1 MPIIKSFKTDK
12 IKNNLKEGK
21 NLKYKNEKETKE
33 KKIALEENITNSIKK
48 EKKENNWQSSIT
60 SSRTNFNY
68 KTTINKRSKT
78 GLKEYMEKKRK
89 KEKLKEQAEEMEKV
103 SKKIN
108 RFRNL
113 FNLNQNIMINL
124 FKNENIPQTKKEE
137 KINNKTIT
145 LGKKDKSSDISLKR
159 KNSNQI
165 SKSKEL
171 EQNNYYHDLIMIR
184 NILENNEP
192 NNNIK

>member
-1 MPIIKSFKTDK
+1 
-12 IKNNLKEGK
+12 
-21 NLKYKNEKETKE
+21 
-33 KKIALEENITNSIKK
+33 
-48 EKKENNWQSSIT
+48 
-60 SSRTNFNY
+60 
-68 KTTINKRSKT
+68 
-78 GLKEYMEKKRK
+78 
-89 KEKLKEQAEEMEKV
+89 MEKV
-103 SKKIN
+103 SKKLN

-184 NILENNEP
+184 NIFENNEP

>member
-1 MPIIKSFKTDK
+1 M
-12 IKNNLKEGK
+12 
-21 NLKYKNEKETKE
+21 KYKNEKETKE

-48 EKKENNWQSSIT
+48 EKKENNRQSSIT

-78 GLKEYMEKKRK
+78 GLKEYMEKK
-89 KEKLKEQAEEMEKV
+89 EKLKEQAEEMEKV
-103 SKKIN
+103 SKKLN